1 MQQVLDL
8 NGFCLGPLFAPARKT
23 RIAKR
28 VAIRFSGGKEV
39 WAKWMRTRPSAEDKA
54 VFRDLQTLGRIYTQF
69 TGVQHS
75 VDHVVPL
82 QHPLVCGFHRVAN
95 FEVVPLAAN
104 IRKSNNWWPDM
115 PAVQGELL

>member
-1 MQQVLDL
+1 MQLDL
-8 NGFCLGPLFAPARKT
+8 VPQHDPGRLFAPLP
-23 RIAKR
+23 KR
-28 VAIRFSGGKEV
+28 RPGKRNNG
-39 WAKWMRTRPSAEDKA
+39 WRHWNRCGPSAEDRA
-54 VFRDLQTLGRIYTQF
+54 VFRDLVALGRIYTAF

-82 QHPLVCGFHRVAN
+82 NHPLVCGFHRVAN

-104 IRKSNNWWPDM
+104 IRKSNNRWPDM